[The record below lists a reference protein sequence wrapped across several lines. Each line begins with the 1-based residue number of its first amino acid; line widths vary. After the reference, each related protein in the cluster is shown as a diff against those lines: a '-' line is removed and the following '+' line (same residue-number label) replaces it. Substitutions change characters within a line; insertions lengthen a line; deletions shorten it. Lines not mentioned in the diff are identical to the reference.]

1 MKYKVTYT
9 EGAKKD
15 LKSIFGYISKKLLA
29 PGNATGQTQRIM
41 AAVCKLD
48 IMPHRHKL
56 YEEEPWCSQELRYF
70 SVDNY
75 LVFYKVDDEVRKVY
89 VVRVMYGG
97 RDIRAQLSES
107 QI

>member
-15 LKSIFGYISKKLLA
+15 LKGIFGYISEKLLA
-29 PGNATGQTQRIM
+29 PGNAAGQTQRIM
-41 AAVCKLD
+41 AAVRKLD
-48 IMPHRHKL
+48 NMPHRYKL
-56 YEEEPWCSQELRYF
+56 YEEEPWHSQELRYF

-75 LVFYKVDDEVRKVY
+75 LVFYKVDDKIRKVY
-89 VVRVMYGG
+89 VVRIMYGG
-97 RDIRAQLSES
+97 RDIRTQLSKS

>member
-15 LKSIFGYISKKLLA
+15 LKSIFGYISEKLLA
-29 PGNATGQTQRIM
+29 PENAAGQTQRIM
-41 AAVCKLD
+41 AAVRKLD
-48 IMPHRHKL
+48 TMPRRYKL
-56 YEEEPWCSQELRYF
+56 YEEEPWYSQELRYF

-89 VVRVMYGG
+89 VVRIMYGG
-97 RDIRAQLSES
+97 RDIRTQLSKS

>member
-29 PGNATGQTQRIM
+29 PENAAGQTQRIM
-41 AAVCKLD
+41 TAVRKLD
-48 IMPHRHKL
+48 TMPYRYKL
-56 YEEEPWCSQELRYF
+56 YEEEPWYRQELRYF

-75 LVFYKVDDEVRKVY
+75 LVFYKVDDEIRKVY
-89 VVRVMYGG
+89 VVRIMYGG
-97 RDIRAQLSES
+97 RDIRTQLSKS
-107 QI
+107 KI